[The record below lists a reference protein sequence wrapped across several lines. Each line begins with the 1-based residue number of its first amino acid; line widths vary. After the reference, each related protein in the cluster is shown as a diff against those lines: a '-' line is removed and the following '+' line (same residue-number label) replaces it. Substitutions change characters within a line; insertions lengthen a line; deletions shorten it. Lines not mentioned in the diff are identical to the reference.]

1 MCRQEFRDSWISG
14 LGFGVSVF
22 RQESWISGLGFGA
35 SVFRQEFRD
44 SRISGLGFGVSVFRV
59 LGFGFGCS
67 GSGFSLTSLGWA
79 VPSMHCLEK
88 SSGVMAPLLG
98 GSRDF
103 VGS

>member
-1 MCRQEFRDSWISG
+1 MGFGVSVCRQGFRDSWISG

-59 LGFGFGCS
+59 LV
-67 GSGFSLTSLGWA
+67 LGVPVQGLASRPWA
-79 VPSMHCLEK
+79 GRFPRCIAWRRVP
-88 SSGVMAPLLG
+88 G
-98 GSRDF
+98 
-103 VGS
+103 